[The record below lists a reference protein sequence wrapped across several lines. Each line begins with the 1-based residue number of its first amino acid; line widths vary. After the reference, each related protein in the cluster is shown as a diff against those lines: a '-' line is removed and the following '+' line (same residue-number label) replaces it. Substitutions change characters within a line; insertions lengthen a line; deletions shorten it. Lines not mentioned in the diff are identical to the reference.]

1 LGTNSFKT
9 SLNIRFKEV
18 FLLVHLLIQGVM
30 KIDPT
35 AQCHDPE
42 MPANDDATM

>member
-1 LGTNSFKT
+1 M
-9 SLNIRFKEV
+9 
-18 FLLVHLLIQGVM
+18 HLFIQGVM

-42 MPANDDATM
+42 MPANDDATMYVLIDFVAVGARIIW